1 MKLDSFFK
9 DLRVVELASVLAGP
23 AVGMF
28 FAELGAQVI
37 KVENRQTGGDTTRH
51 WKLPQ
56 ENPGSPS
63 SAYFHSVNWNKTSVF
78 LDFAQPEDHRRL
90 LDLIKNADL
99 VICNFKAGSAKK
111 LGLDYPALS
120 ALNSRLIYASI
131 SAYGENDPRP
141 GFDVVIQAETGWI
154 FMNGEPD
161 GAPCKMPVALMDLLA
176 AHQLKEGIL
185 LALLRRQETGK
196 GCEVTVSLFDAGVS
210 SLANQAANYL
220 NLGVV
225 PQRMGSRHPNIAPYG
240 ETFFTQDE
248 KPLILSPGTEQ
259 HFRDLCDCLDLPQVK
274 NDARFQTNALR
285 LTHREVLNEILELAF
300 RRLPSDEILRR
311 CEGRKVP
318 VAPIR
323 NLQEVF
329 ELPVAQAL
337 ILEEKL
343 AEGEVSKRVRTAVFK
358 VKDSLSY

>member
-1 MKLDSFFK
+1 MEQSVFFQN
-9 DLRVVELASVLAGP
+9 LRVVELASVLAGP

-56 ENPGSPS
+56 ENPRSPF
-63 SAYFHSVNWNKTSVF
+63 SAYFHSVNWGKTSLF
-78 LDFAQPEDHRRL
+78 LDFTQADDHRRL
-90 LDLIKNADL
+90 LDLLADADL
-99 VICNFKAGSAKK
+99 VICNFKAGSAQKQ
-111 LGLDYPALS
+111 GLDYPTLS
-120 ALNSRLIYASI
+120 ALNPRLIYASI
-131 SAYGENDPRP
+131 NAYGENDPRP

-161 GAPCKMPVALMDLLA
+161 GSPCKMPVALMDLLA

-185 LALLRRQETGK
+185 CALLRRQQTGE
-196 GCEVTVSLFDAGVS
+196 GCEVTVSLFDAGIS

-240 ETFFTQDE
+240 EVFFTQDD
-248 KPLILSPGTEQ
+248 KPLILSPGTER
-259 HFRDLCDCLDLPQVK
+259 HFQDLCECLDLPQVPQ
-274 NDARFQTNALR
+274 DARFQTNALR
-285 LTHREVLNEILELAF
+285 LTHRDVLNDLLEPAF
-300 RRLPSDEILRR
+300 SRLSADEILRR
-311 CEGRKVP
+311 CEERKVP

-329 ELPVAQAL
+329 EMAATKDL
-337 ILEEKL
+337 ILEEEL
-343 AEGEVSKRVRTAVFK
+343 PDGEVSKRVKTAVFK
-358 VKDSLSY
+358 LRD